1 VHVPDSKRVK
11 LDAKSLK
18 CILLGVSDESKAYKL
33 FDPISNKIII
43 SRYVVFEE
51 DQQWNWDDDHKQAIF
66 TELEWENE
74 KEAAVENEGNAEESD
89 DCDES
94 VSNEETGETGES
106 EPDGGNI
113 EADGDNINIS
123 HEEHSS
129 HAIRARKPPVWIR
142 DYETGQGLSDE
153 ETVNLTHL
161 ALFTDGIPL
170 HLLKL

>member
-1 VHVPDSKRVK
+1 MHVPDSKRVK
-11 LDAKSLK
+11 LDANSLK
-18 CILLGVSDESKAYKL
+18 CILLGVSEESKAYSL

-129 HAIRARKPPVWIR
+129 HAIQARKPPGWIR